1 MKVDTLVIG
10 NGAVALQAALESLDR
25 GESCA
30 VIAPGLSL
38 EQTDWSGFVKRGGI
52 LLKGD
57 RAEAASVSG
66 GKVEWVRSRRLG
78 PDAIVAGSY
87 VLATGRFYD
96 GGRVADMDRVYEPL
110 FGLDVEYEKDRS
122 KWFDPDFFAP
132 QPFLSFG
139 VRVDAD
145 GHPSVQGVTVNNLL
159 VKGEIL
165 AGCSR

>member
-38 EQTDWSGFVKRGGI
+38 EQTDWSGFVKPGGI
-52 LLKGD
+52 HLQGD
-57 RAEAASVSG
+57 RPA
-66 GKVEWVRSRRLG
+66 
-78 PDAIVAGSY
+78 
-87 VLATGRFYD
+87 
-96 GGRVADMDRVYEPL
+96 VADMDRVYEPL

>member
-66 GKVEWVRSRRLG
+66 GKVEWVRSRSLG
-78 PDAIVAGSY
+78 PDAIVAGS
-87 VLATGRFYD
+87 
-96 GGRVADMDRVYEPL
+96 
-110 FGLDVEYEKDRS
+110 
-122 KWFDPDFFAP
+122 
-132 QPFLSFG
+132 
-139 VRVDAD
+139 
-145 GHPSVQGVTVNNLL
+145 
-159 VKGEIL
+159 
-165 AGCSR
+165 

>member
-1 MKVDTLVIG
+1 M
-10 NGAVALQAALESLDR
+10 
-25 GESCA
+25 
-30 VIAPGLSL
+30 
-38 EQTDWSGFVKRGGI
+38 
-52 LLKGD
+52 
-57 RAEAASVSG
+57 
-66 GKVEWVRSRRLG
+66 RSRSLG

-87 VLATGRFYD
+87 VLATGRFYN
-96 GGRVADMDRVYEPL
+96 GGLVADMDRVYEPL